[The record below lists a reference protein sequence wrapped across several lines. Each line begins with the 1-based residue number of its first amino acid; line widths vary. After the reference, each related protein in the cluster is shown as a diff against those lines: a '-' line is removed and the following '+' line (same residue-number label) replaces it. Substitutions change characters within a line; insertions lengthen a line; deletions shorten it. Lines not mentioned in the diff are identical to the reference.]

1 MIYDQKMKYVLL
13 LVSILRLLEE
23 LVNVYDI
30 YKELRY
36 KSLSDTRRSYQDF
49 ICYRAGIKWMQIK
62 LDQRF

>member
-1 MIYDQKMKYVLL
+1 MIYDQQMKYVLL
-13 LVSILRLLEE
+13 LVSILRLLKE

-49 ICYRAGIKWMQIK
+49 ICYRAGIK
-62 LDQRF
+62 